1 MKFFQKK
8 QKVEV
13 NPYQD
18 ILDSLQNWIDERAAR
33 REQMIKDLDVCI
45 EGVKSINRSLE
56 YINKGTQT
64 LCDCN

>member
-33 REQMIKDLDVCI
+33 RE
-45 EGVKSINRSLE
+45 
-56 YINKGTQT
+56 
-64 LCDCN
+64 